1 MSSVISD
8 PVTLASNAMSS
19 DLGIWRRAS
28 RPALITSKRLALN
41 SRGSKD
47 TVSI

>member
-8 PVTLASNAMSS
+8 RVTLTSNAMAS
-19 DLGIWRRAS
+19 DLGIWRRTS
-28 RPALITSKRLALN
+28 RPALVTSERLALN
-41 SRGSKD
+41 SCSSKD